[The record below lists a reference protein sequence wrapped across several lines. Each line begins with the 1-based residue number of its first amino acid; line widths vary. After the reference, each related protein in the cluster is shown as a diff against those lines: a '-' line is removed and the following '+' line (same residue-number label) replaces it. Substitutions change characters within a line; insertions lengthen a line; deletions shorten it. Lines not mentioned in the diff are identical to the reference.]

1 MVAKPADIAVIE
13 ICVVFTSAVSPAA
26 AAAILYSVAAGLHQ
40 RLLHGPLA
48 PVQCSAQCSA
58 QCSVQCSAV
67 QCSATCS
74 AVQCSAT
81 CSAMHGAEDRIQQ
94 FVVNNRWT

>member
-13 ICVVFTSAVSPAA
+13 ISVVFTSAVSPAA
-26 AAAILYSVAAGLHQ
+26 AAAVLYSVAAGLHQ

-48 PVQCSAQCSA
+48 PVQSSVQCSAQCSA
-58 QCSVQCSAV
+58 VHIALHSAQCTVQ
-67 QCSATCS
+67 
-74 AVQCSAT
+74 
-81 CSAMHGAEDRIQQ
+81 CSAMHGAGDRIQQ